1 VYIKTKG
8 GTDEEQTD
16 MFYATDRSIGYFNA
30 GRMRTGDNS
39 RTDFSREMQRF
50 LWEEWIVIH
59 RMRTEPAINTVFFHT
74 FSGGGFHTGGTEG
87 SSGKPCKY
95 DIFTERRNLFSTVS
109 DPSDVQGASQ
119 SADSEHTASVYKSG
133 KYTGFTVDLYLGCDQ
148 WNELPASGEYHAD
161 AVLYAKCIQTA

>member
-1 VYIKTKG
+1 MKSRQIC
-8 GTDEEQTD
+8 
-16 MFYATDRSIGYFNA
+16 SILLTGALVISMLA
-30 GRMRTGDNS
+30 GCGPETTAGQIS
-39 RTDFSREMQRF
+39 
-50 LWEEWIVIH
+50 
-59 RMRTEPAINTVFFHT
+59 A
-74 FSGGGFHTGGTEG
+74 
-87 SSGKPCKY
+87 GKPRKY

>member
-1 VYIKTKG
+1 MKSRQICSMLLTGALVI
-8 GTDEEQTD
+8 
-16 MFYATDRSIGYFNA
+16 S
-30 GRMRTGDNS
+30 MRTGDNS

-133 KYTGFTVDLYLGCDQ
+133 KYTGLTVNLYLGCDQ